1 MAYERTVPYDSS
13 GTDGEDYKPFDIAGA
28 FRGVSDAFRYQ
39 NMSPAE
45 QEIFDR
51 EGMTLEEYQQKE
63 ALKGYE
69 RFKKN
74 PFRDSTIQFD
84 DYKEQAGRL
93 AQQAE
98 VGLRNALAQSALYGG
113 IDEADLSGIYKQAL
127 GTAQE
132 GTAQLGAQIA
142 DSQAEDV
149 RRRGQTAYSR
159 FMGIPSSGP
168 GPLAAGLQEGLQRAV
183 TIALPLLI
191 SDSLLNTKTKTPV
204 TTTDTGTDAESPFA
218 DMFGSDMTATTIPG
232 TGDPFVAPANYY
244 SGYDPSGG

>member
-1 MAYERTVPYDSS
+1 
-13 GTDGEDYKPFDIAGA
+13 
-28 FRGVSDAFRYQ
+28 
-39 NMSPAE
+39 MSPAE
-45 QEIFDR
+45 QEIFD
-51 EGMTLEEYQQKE
+51 EKGMALEEYQQAE

-74 PFRDSTIQFD
+74 PFRDSTVPFD
-84 DYKEQAGRL
+84 AYKEQAGQL

-98 VGLRNALAQSALYGG
+98 VGLRNALAQAALYGG
-113 IDEADLSGIYKQAL
+113 IDEADLSDVYKQAL
-127 GTAQE
+127 GSAQE

-142 DSQAEDV
+142 DAQAEDV

-191 SDSLLNTKTKTPV
+191 SDSLLSTKTTDPV
-204 TTTDTGTDAESPFA
+204 TTTDTGTDAESPLT
-218 DMFGSDMTATTIPG
+218 DMFNTDMTAATIPG
-232 TGDPFVAPANYY
+232 TGDTSIYPDDDPFGYY
-244 SGYDPSGG
+244 R

>member
-1 MAYERTVPYDSS
+1 MSDINLFQNPDPSQRDP
-13 GTDGEDYKPFDIAGA
+13 EDTAPFIDFQGI
-28 FRGVSDAFRYQ
+28 SDFFKFK

-45 QEIFDR
+45 QEIYRDK
-51 EGMTLEEYQQKE
+51 GMTLEEYQQSE

-98 VGLRNALAQSALYGG
+98 VGLRNALAQASLYGG
-113 IDEADLSGIYKQAL
+113 IDEADLSDIYKQAL

-142 DSQAEDV
+142 DAQAEDV

-159 FMGIPSSGP
+159 YMGVPSSGP

-191 SDSLLNTKTKTPV
+191 SDSLLNTKTKDPV
-204 TTTDTGTDAESPFA
+204 TTTDTGTDTEAPLPQIDANLNIPKGQYNIFGVEDDDTVEPFYR
-218 DMFGSDMTATTIPG
+218 TL
-232 TGDPFVAPANYY
+232 
-244 SGYDPSGG
+244 GY